1 MPEPLQSDALVFFGA
16 TGDLA
21 YKKIFPSL
29 QNLIRRGHLKI
40 PIIGVAKAGW
50 TLDQLKARA
59 KDSLEKY
66 GGGVD
71 PRAFDTLCKLLK
83 YIDGDYRD
91 ANTFAQLRQALGG
104 AQRPIHY
111 LAIPPSMFETVAE
124 GLAKSGCGDNA
135 RVVIEKPF
143 GRDLASAR
151 ELNATLHKYY
161 PESAIFRIDHYLGK
175 EPVQNLVY
183 FRFANMVVDQ
193 SFNRD
198 RVESVQITMAESFG
212 VEGRGKFY
220 EEAGAIRDV
229 VQNHMLQVTACLAM
243 ESPVGRDLEALR
255 DERGRLLKMVR
266 ELSPVDV
273 VRGQFRGY
281 KKEEGVAPNS
291 TVETF
296 AALRLFIDS
305 NRWDGVPFFIRVG
318 KCLPV
323 TATEVKVRFRKP
335 PRPIFDPRD
344 TYENNYMRFQLS
356 PKVILA
362 TAMRVKKAGEEMV
375 GQQIEMVAMHQSA
388 DDMEPYE
395 RLLWDAIRGDP
406 ELFARQDS
414 VEESWRVI
422 DPILGDKTPVREYE
436 PGTWGPREA
445 EALIGPCGP
454 WHNPVMESVP
464 PPILDTS
471 SKPSIEPKPRAV
483 AAAAR

>member
-266 ELSPVDV
+266 DRKSV
-273 VRGQFRGY
+273 V
-281 KKEEGVAPNS
+281 
-291 TVETF
+291 
-296 AALRLFIDS
+296 
-305 NRWDGVPFFIRVG
+305 
-318 KCLPV
+318 
-323 TATEVKVRFRKP
+323 
-335 PRPIFDPRD
+335 
-344 TYENNYMRFQLS
+344 
-356 PKVILA
+356 
-362 TAMRVKKAGEEMV
+362 
-375 GQQIEMVAMHQSA
+375 
-388 DDMEPYE
+388 
-395 RLLWDAIRGDP
+395 
-406 ELFARQDS
+406 
-414 VEESWRVI
+414 
-422 DPILGDKTPVREYE
+422 
-436 PGTWGPREA
+436 
-445 EALIGPCGP
+445 
-454 WHNPVMESVP
+454 
-464 PPILDTS
+464 
-471 SKPSIEPKPRAV
+471 
-483 AAAAR
+483 